1 MPIEKRNISMYRKS
15 ICLLFFMFFLV
26 SFSQENPKDEVKVV
40 ARANTGKILLR
51 WGVTTPSAWLKA
63 NTYGYVIERYTILKK
78 GQLVNPPIKKVI
90 TPTPLLPGPVKDWG
104 KISETNDYAAILAQ
118 ALYGESFEVEE
129 MQQGGLASIV
139 NKSREIE
146 QRFSF
151 GLFAADMNFEAAK
164 LAALGYED
172 RDVVA
177 GEEYLYIIQTA
188 VPESLLNIEEGK
200 VSVKMSNIEPLP
212 PPIDL
217 IAVPRDKSI
226 MLTWE
231 YDLFKSIYTSYYVER
246 SEDGTNY
253 KRLGGDTPLVNL
265 NDSPENPVK
274 RMFYIDT
281 LPQNN
286 KKYYYRVL
294 GISPFGEQSDP
305 SKVVLAEGIKEL
317 TAIPFISKHEINA
330 SGNIIISWD
339 FKKEAEN
346 EISGFELNWAPK
358 EKGPYK
364 VVKSDLS
371 PNSRTTVYTQPEESN
386 YFRISAIGKNN
397 QSTSSLTAFV
407 QTIDSLPP
415 VAPNG
420 LQAVIDTLGIV
431 TLKWNPNL
439 ENDMLGYRVFR
450 GNRKNDELSQ
460 ITIDPIVKNSFIDTV
475 QVKSLNASIFYQVVA
490 VDKRYNMSE
499 YSDLLE
505 LKKPSLVPPS
515 SPVFSAYKVN
525 NSAISL
531 TWINSTSAN
540 IKNHL
545 LYRKNVEKSE
555 WKLLF
560 KTDTVSTYTDAQIN
574 PGIKYRYAIY
584 AENEAGIQSVSSTP
598 VTVTSRISVD
608 EDFVKGFT
616 VISDRANNKVL
627 LNWRKMSAMITE
639 ILIYKSKKEEK
650 PTLWKQLPGSI
661 NKLTDESVSPNNT
674 YVYQIKAISN
684 KGNHSKLKKKEIK
697 F

>member
-1 MPIEKRNISMYRKS
+1 MA
-15 ICLLFFMFFLV
+15 FLV
-26 SFSQENPKDEVKVV
+26 SFSQENQKDEVKIV

-51 WGVTTPSAWLKA
+51 WGVTTSSAWLKA
-63 NTYGYVIERYTILKK
+63 NRYGYVIERYTILKK

-90 TPTPLLPGPVKDWG
+90 TPNPLLPSPVEDWE

-151 GLFAADMNFEAAK
+151 GLFAADMSFEAAK

-172 RDVVA
+172 KDIVA

-188 VPESLLNIEEGK
+188 VPESLLKIKEGK
-200 VSVKMSNIEPLP
+200 VSVKTSGIEPLP
-212 PPIDL
+212 PPVDL
-217 IAVPRDKSI
+217 IAVPRDRSI

-231 YDLFKSIYTSYYVER
+231 YDLFRSIYTSYYIER
-246 SEDGTNY
+246 SEDGTNF

-265 NDSPENPVK
+265 NDSPENPAK

-281 LPQNN
+281 LSQNN

-294 GISPFGEQSDP
+294 GISPFGEQSGS
-305 SKVVLAEGIKEL
+305 SKVVAAEGVKEL
-317 TAIPFISKHEINA
+317 TAIPYISKHKIDD

-346 EISGFELNWAPK
+346 EISRFELNWAPK

-364 VVKSDLS
+364 VVKSDLP
-371 PNSRTTVYTQPEESN
+371 PNSRTSVYTQPEESN
-386 YFRISAIGKNN
+386 YFRVVAIGKNN

-407 QTIDSLPP
+407 QTVDSLPP
-415 VAPNG
+415 APPVG
-420 LQAVIDTLGIV
+420 LQGVIDTLGIV
-431 TLKWNPNL
+431 KLNWTANL

-450 GNRKNDELSQ
+450 GNLKNDELSQ
-460 ITIDPIVKNSFIDTV
+460 ITIAPIVNNSFVDTV
-475 QVKSLNASIFYQVVA
+475 QVKSLNDKVFYQVVA
-490 VDKRYNMSE
+490 VDKRYNMSG

-505 LKKPSLVPPS
+505 LKKPNVVPPS
-515 SPVFSAYKVN
+515 SPVFSGYKVN

-598 VTVTSRISVD
+598 ITVTSRISVD

-616 VISDRANNKVL
+616 VIPDRTNNKIV
-627 LNWRKMSAMITE
+627 LNWRKTSAMITE

-661 NKLTDESVSPNNT
+661 NKLADESVSPNNT

-684 KGNHSKLKKKEIK
+684 KGNHSKLKKKEVK